1 MHGRVR
7 LLMNNL
13 SARIHDNGAAVSP
26 HLDVVLFQVAQLFH
40 SEGQR
45 SSNHRQDPE
54 GVFQTLLDTQIAA
67 DL

>member
-54 GVFQTLLDTQIAA
+54 GVF
-67 DL
+67 